1 MVRGSQGHGSTGL
14 ESQDVTTN
22 LDWLRVMVDAAK
34 WRCSQRDRPR
44 KWRLMVD
51 FLVEWPDDIIEECA
65 RGVEVSE
72 PDIVGSNPREGRDD
86 RIIELLPRLASAR
99 TALLLEVEG
108 WSTTGQIDGREY
120 RDLMPPARFIEAV
133 ARLSAVEDK
142 SDKAAQHARKTFE
155 RDCVIVPMPPWQGD
169 EDGKR
174 WAIRHKPTGIALFF
188 FVPFDA
194 DEKAV
199 RALADKTLDSLG
211 EAVGRKMQERQL
223 MNRPSRGMVN

>member
-44 KWRLMVD
+44 KWRLMID
-51 FLVEWPDDIIEECA
+51 FIIEWPDDTLAEVS
-65 RGVEVSE
+65 RGVEVTEAEE
-72 PDIVGSNPREGRDD
+72 PDKDKRVV
-86 RIIELLPRLASAR
+86 ELLPRLATAR